1 MLSFVSEQHRAMA
14 SPDESARTEECF
26 SEAQLKAMAGVFQG
40 LLDKALTDRAQGGT
54 TSERE
59 DENTERDPTGEI
71 VQGMAGGT
79 GDVQRVRVRNIHLY
93 QILSAR

>member
-1 MLSFVSEQHRAMA
+1 MA
-14 SPDESARTEECF
+14 SPDESTDTEECF
-26 SEAQLKAMAGVFQG
+26 SEAQLKAMAGLFQG

-59 DENTERDPTGEI
+59 DENAERGPTGET

-79 GDVQRVRVRNIHLY
+79 GDGQRVRVRNIY
-93 QILSAR
+93 TKY